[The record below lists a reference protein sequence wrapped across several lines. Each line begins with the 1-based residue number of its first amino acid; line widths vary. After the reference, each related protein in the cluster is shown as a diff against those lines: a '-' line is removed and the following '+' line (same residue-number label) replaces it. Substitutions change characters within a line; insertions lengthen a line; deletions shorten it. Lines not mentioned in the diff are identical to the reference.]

1 MMGRH
6 MAIGKDTVVVQV
18 TSGKKVIIPSK
29 SKLGTLGTK
38 VYHWQAIMIRS
49 IMHHDA

>member
-29 SKLGTLGTK
+29 SKLGTRGTK
-38 VYHWQAIMIRS
+38 VYALAGDHDS
-49 IMHHDA
+49 IDHAS